1 MGVVTSDD
9 FVRHFF
15 WKYVD
20 MRLSQ
25 WELKYLCDRVELDPL
40 CFKFLQRYERL
51 LSNPEADVLNLCT
64 VMSQLDRR
72 TLEALFRF
80 YVIRNADLSSETPP
94 PPLDAPKSYD
104 ALQQFIGEDDARF
117 ERFVISLYYYF

>member
-1 MGVVTSDD
+1 
-9 FVRHFF
+9 
-15 WKYVD
+15 
-20 MRLSQ
+20 
-25 WELKYLCDRVELDPL
+25 
-40 CFKFLQRYERL
+40 L